1 MNLQPTIRNINFH
14 TYSLQFFDTYAFETT
29 GLLVAGELVE
39 LIYSMLE
46 LGVLCV
52 QDLWFGTV
60 EDTAAPLL
68 YRLGCDNPIA
78 NISKKAFVTEARAT
92 GAVTKLLD
100 ALGSPA
106 PVSVE
111 KQPLPP
117 LPVPIAA
124 RRPSIKRT
132 EDEALAEL
140 VRRSLETSGGG
151 DSNNQPVTPSH
162 VSVAETE
169 FPKKRKASGTSSRS
183 AWSDEVTG
191 FTEEELTEA
200 EAENA
205 STTLKWP
212 PANDARDGGLV
223 SRQAES
229 PSLSKED

>member
-1 MNLQPTIRNINFH
+1 MTLQPTIRNTNLH
-14 TYSLQFFDTYAFETT
+14 TYSLQFFDTFAFETT

-60 EDTAAPLL
+60 GDTAAPLL

-106 PVSVE
+106 PVGVE
-111 KQPLPP
+111 KPLPP

-132 EDEALAEL
+132 ADEALAEL
-140 VRRSLETSGGG
+140 VRRSLETSGGVN
-151 DSNNQPVTPSH
+151 SNNSPVKPSNLIN
-162 VSVAETE
+162 VAEPE
-169 FPKKRKASGTSSRS
+169 FAKKR
-183 AWSDEVTG
+183 
-191 FTEEELTEA
+191 
-200 EAENA
+200 
-205 STTLKWP
+205 
-212 PANDARDGGLV
+212 
-223 SRQAES
+223 
-229 PSLSKED
+229 